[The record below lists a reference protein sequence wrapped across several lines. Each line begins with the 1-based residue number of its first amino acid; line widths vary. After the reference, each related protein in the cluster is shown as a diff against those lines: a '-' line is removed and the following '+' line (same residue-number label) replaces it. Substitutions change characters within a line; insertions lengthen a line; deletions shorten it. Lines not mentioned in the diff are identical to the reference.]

1 MLAAGRARAWKGN
14 PMATDDREIKVEPL
28 TLHIGAEISGVDLAR
43 PLSEAARGLIHDAF
57 LKWKVVFF
65 RDQNL
70 DHRAHVDFARQM
82 GEPTIGHAVFGHVD
96 GFPEVYSVAKFRT
109 AQAHRTARMQRPWTG
124 WHTDITA
131 AINPPMAS
139 ILRGVTIPP
148 YGGDTLWTNLGAAYQ
163 GLSEPMRGFVDGLR
177 GIHRFEPPRGAAK
190 DAAYDESVRKRTMES
205 EHPLVRVHP
214 ETGERL
220 LFVSPSFLKS
230 IVGLSPRES
239 EQMLEILWEQ
249 VVRTEY
255 TVRFKWRAGDV
266 AMWDNRATAHLAP
279 TDIFESDFDRQLYR
293 ITLVGDVP
301 VGVDGRASTALAGAP
316 ILAVEKELELAA
328 AGD

>member
-1 MLAAGRARAWKGN
+1 MSSEAEHVVV
-14 PMATDDREIKVEPL
+14 TPL
-28 TLHIGAEISGVDLAR
+28 TLHIGAEISGVDLSK
-43 PLSEAARGLIHDAF
+43 PLTAAEVAAIRAAF

-65 RDQNL
+65 RDQDL
-70 DHRAHVDFARQM
+70 DHAGQIAFARQM

-96 GFPEVYSVAKFRT
+96 GFPEIYSVAKHRT
-109 AQAHRTARMQRPWTG
+109 AQAHRAARMQRAWTG

-131 AINPPMAS
+131 ALNPPMAS

-148 YGGDTLWTNLGAAYQ
+148 YGGDTLWTNLAVAYQ
-163 GLSEPMRGFVDGLR
+163 GLSETMRDFVDGLR
-177 GIHRFEPPRGAAK
+177 GVHRFQAPAGAGK
-190 DAAYDESVRKRTMES
+190 VSAYDESVNRREMET

-230 IVGLSPRES
+230 IVGLAPRES
-239 EQMLEILWEQ
+239 EQMLELLWEH

-279 TDIFESDFDRQLYR
+279 TDIFESDHDRQLYR
-293 ITLVGDVP
+293 ITLVGDTP
-301 VGVDGRASTALAGAP
+301 VGVDGRSSVALKGAP
-316 ILAVEKELELAA
+316 ILAVEQELAA
-328 AGD
+328 GD

>member
-1 MLAAGRARAWKGN
+1 
-14 PMATDDREIKVEPL
+14 MANDDGLIDVTPL
-28 TLHIGAEISGVDLAR
+28 TLHIGAEISGIDLAK
-43 PLSEAARGLIHDAF
+43 PLSEATRSAVHAAF
-57 LKWKVVFF
+57 LQWKVVFF
-65 RDQNL
+65 RDQGL
-70 DHRAHVDFARQM
+70 DHQAHIEFSRQM

-96 GFPEVYSVAKFRT
+96 GYPEVYSVAKFRT

-148 YGGDTLWTNLGAAYQ
+148 YGGDTLWTNLAAAYN
-163 GLSEPMRGFVDGLR
+163 GLSETMRGFVDGLR
-177 GIHRFEPPRGAAK
+177 GIHRFEPPRDASK
-190 DAAYDESVRKRTMES
+190 DSAYDESVRKRAMET
-205 EHPLVRVHP
+205 EHPIVRVHP
-214 ETGERL
+214 ETGERQ

-239 EQMLEILWEQ
+239 EQLLELLWEH
-249 VVRTEY
+249 VVRPEY

-279 TDIFESDFDRQLYR
+279 TDIFESDHDRQLYR
-293 ITLVGDVP
+293 ITLVGDTP
-301 VGVDGRASTALAGAP
+301 IGVDGKASTSLRGLP
-316 ILAVEKELELAA
+316 ILAVEQELAA
-328 AGD
+328 AGE

>member
-1 MLAAGRARAWKGN
+1 MPQEPSGVVV
-14 PMATDDREIKVEPL
+14 TPL
-28 TLHIGAEISGVDLAR
+28 TINIGAEISGVDLSR
-43 PLSEAARGLIHDAF
+43 PLSSAEVDDIRAAF

-65 RDQNL
+65 RDQDL
-70 DHRAHVDFARQM
+70 DHAGHVAFARQL
-82 GEPTIGHAVFGHVD
+82 GQPTIGHAVFGHVE
-96 GFPEVYSVAKFRT
+96 GYPEVYSVAKHRT

-131 AINPPMAS
+131 AHNPPMAS

-148 YGGDTLWTNLGAAYQ
+148 YGGDTLWTDLAAAYR
-163 GLSEPMRGFVDGLR
+163 GLSETMRGFVDTLR
-177 GIHRFEPPRGAAK
+177 GVHRFAPPAGAARN
-190 DAAYDESVRKRTMES
+190 DAYDESVRRREMGT
-205 EHPLVRVHP
+205 EHPIVRVHP

-239 EQMLEILWEQ
+239 EQVLELLWEQ
-249 VVRTEY
+249 IVRTEY

-301 VGVDGRASTALAGAP
+301 VGVDGRPSVAIKGAP
-316 ILAVEKELELAA
+316 ILAVEQERA